1 MNINEYIL
9 KHKILFFI
17 ECILILFS
25 SLLSISLAFIFKYE
39 LNIIARGNIK
49 SFITSIYIIILYL
62 LLTFVI
68 KFLLGYVKALYIKNT
83 MLDLKKDTFI
93 KIIKKDIQNFNSDN
107 SGKYISLLSNDIK
120 FIETDLLQNIFLLI
134 NLILTFS
141 FSVIALLTINI
152 YMTILIL
159 ILGLLTFFI
168 PNLLSKKLIKKKT
181 AYSNNLEK
189 FLSIIKDMFSGFEVI
204 KSFNLL
210 HKVYPIFEQSNFD
223 VEESQKEFFI
233 IETFNNCLGEIL
245 GYTMFV
251 FIIFFSG
258 YLSIKGFIT
267 IGTVFA
273 CVQLM
278 NYITSPLMNSI
289 SIINKIRSIKNIKIK
304 FNEILLDNTDNKR
317 IKNIKNFSSKIQFKN
332 VNFSYDKKDLSLNNI
347 NLEFK
352 KGNKYAIVGESGS
365 GKSTLLKLLLGYYN
379 DYTGSI
385 LYDNLELKDI
395 NLNDLYNIITVISQ
409 SIFIFEASIREN
421 ITLFSNYHEEK
432 ILNTIKISGLEN
444 LLNKL
449 NLDSK
454 INENGKNLS
463 GGEKQRISIAR
474 ALIKNVPILILDEAT
489 SSLDNKTA
497 YEIEQSIL
505 KLPNTTC
512 IIVTH
517 RLTKDLLKQYDE
529 IIVMKNGKI
538 IEKGNFM
545 ELLKEKKYFYNLY
558 SLTN

>member
-1 MNINEYIL
+1 
-9 KHKILFFI
+9 
-17 ECILILFS
+17 
-25 SLLSISLAFIFKYE
+25 
-39 LNIIARGNIK
+39 
-49 SFITSIYIIILYL
+49 
-62 LLTFVI
+62 
-68 KFLLGYVKALYIKNT
+68 
-83 MLDLKKDTFI
+83 
-93 KIIKKDIQNFNSDN
+93 
-107 SGKYISLLSNDIK
+107 
-120 FIETDLLQNIFLLI
+120 
-134 NLILTFS
+134 
-141 FSVIALLTINI
+141 
-152 YMTILIL
+152 MTILIL
-159 ILGLLTFFI
+159 ILGLLTFLI
-168 PNLLSKKLIKKKT
+168 PNLLSKKLIRKKT
-181 AYSNNLEK
+181 DYSNNLEK

-204 KSFNLL
+204 KSFNIL
-210 HKVYPIFEQSNFD
+210 HRISPIFEQSNFD

-233 IETFNNCLGEIL
+233 IETFSNCLGEIL

-278 NYITSPLMNSI
+278 NYITSPLMNSVA
-289 SIINKIRSIKNIKIK
+289 IINKIKSIENIKIK
-304 FNEILLDNTDNKR
+304 FNEVLSEKKDKER
-317 IKNIKNFSSKIQFKN
+317 IRNIKNFSSKVQFKN
-332 VNFSYDKKDLSLNNI
+332 VNFSYNKKDLSLNNI

-352 KGNKYAIVGESGS
+352 KGKKYAIVGESGS

-379 DYTGSI
+379 NYTGTI
-385 LYDNLELKDI
+385 QYDNLELKDI

-409 SIFIFEASIREN
+409 NVFIFEASIREN
-421 ITLFSNYHEEK
+421 ITLFSDYPEK
-432 ILNTIKISGLEN
+432 EILNIIKISGLET
-444 LLNKL
+444 LLNKT

-497 YEIEQSIL
+497 YEVEKSIL
-505 KLPNTTC
+505 KLAQTTC
-512 IIVTH
+512 VVVTH
-517 RLTKDLLKQYDE
+517 RLTKELLKQYDE

-538 IEKGNFM
+538 IEKGSFT
-545 ELLKEKKYFYNLY
+545 ELLKEEKYFYNLY